1 MHYCQLISLGK
12 IKFFRFQTFQKLSHL
27 GVGVRNFLL
36 ERGDKRERGGGAGA
50 GDSYRDRG
58 LTLLY
63 YFTVQSHLLC
73 VGGE

>member
-36 ERGDKRERGGGAGA
+36 ERGDKRERGGG
-50 GDSYRDRG
+50 
-58 LTLLY
+58 
-63 YFTVQSHLLC
+63 
-73 VGGE
+73 GGGGGGGFI